1 MKRRKLSLKK
11 RAMTLMELM
20 VVIVIIGLVSSVVA
34 YNVRGSL
41 EKGRDFKTRQAMNML
56 EEVIALEVPSDEI
69 ARFLESPEKVLRDT
83 GLVKNPKKLLEDG
96 WGTPF
101 KMALSR
107 DGKEL
112 VIRSVHLKKAADSVK
127 VPLLSGGG
135 HHEG

>member
-1 MKRRKLSLKK
+1 
-11 RAMTLMELM
+11 MTLMELM

-56 EEVIALEVPSDEI
+56 EEVIALEVPSNEI
-69 ARFLESPEKVLRDT
+69 AHFLESPEKVLRDT

-112 VIRSVHLKKAADSVK
+112 VIRSVHLKKQSDAVK
-127 VPLLSGGG
+127 VPLLSGSGY
-135 HHEG
+135 HES

>member
-1 MKRRKLSLKK
+1 MKRRKLSFKR

-56 EEVIALEVPSDEI
+56 EEVIALEVPSNEI
-69 ARFLESPEKVLRDT
+69 ARFLEAPEKVLRDT

-112 VIRSVHLKKAADSVK
+112 VIRSVHLKKQSDAVK

-135 HHEG
+135 YNES